1 MKTLDEHLSTYAGY
15 HRNRWNKLTHVVGV
29 PLVAF
34 SILIPMAWVRLRF
47 GGTEVSG
54 AMVFAA
60 AVIAWY
66 LLLDAAL
73 GALTAVLFVPLV
85 YAADR
90 VAQLPLA
97 TGLWVFGA
105 SFVVGWVF
113 QLAGHAIEGRR
124 PALVDNLLQAL
135 VAPLFL
141 VAEGCFAVGLKRDLH
156 RAVAERLRSAAN

>member
-1 MKTLDEHLSTYAGY
+1 VKTLDEQLSTYAGY
-15 HRNRWNKLTHVVGV
+15 HRNRWNQLTHVVGV

-34 SILIPMAWVRLRF
+34 SILIPMAWLRF
-47 GGTEVSG
+47 PVGGIEVSG

-60 AVIAWY
+60 AVIGRY
-66 LLLDAAL
+66 FLLDTAL
-73 GALTAVLFVPLV
+73 GTLTAILFVPLF
-85 YAADR
+85 YAANR

-113 QLAGHAIEGRR
+113 QLVGHAIERRR

-156 RAVAERLRSAAN
+156 RVVAERLRSASN

>member
-1 MKTLDEHLSTYAGY
+1 
-15 HRNRWNKLTHVVGV
+15 
-29 PLVAF
+29 
-34 SILIPMAWVRLRF
+34 MAWVRLPF

-54 AMVFAA
+54 AMAFAA

-73 GALTAVLFVPLV
+73 GALAAVLFVPLV